1 MTISNSTTQTQPPQP
16 PTDTPFVAYYGEGN
30 NFTPPSASTPLEA
43 SPLNELERLR
53 EILYGRKTK
62 VTDDR
67 LGALENQVR
76 ALEEQFNARLG
87 EEITS
92 LRAFFVSEL
101 ENFQRQ
107 YNSRLEQQAQQ
118 FAKDLE
124 GVRREFSG
132 RLETQDAAQA
142 EALRTTRKNWMDQL
156 DALAATYSTQVR
168 EVQQDLTER
177 LHATAVDQTER
188 LKSLQTEAR
197 SRDDSLRSE
206 LVQSSGALKNQKVDR
221 REMVQILVEL
231 AHRLQTEE

>member
-1 MTISNSTTQTQPPQP
+1 MTLSNSTTHAQPPQASS
-16 PTDTPFVAYYGEGN
+16 DTPFVAYYGEGN
-30 NFTPPSASTPLEA
+30 NFSAPAGSLEA

-76 ALEEQFNARLG
+76 TLEEQLNTRLG
-87 EEITS
+87 EEIAS

-101 ENFQRQ
+101 EAFQRQ
-107 YNSRLEQQAQQ
+107 YNSRLDQHAQQ
-118 FAKDLE
+118 FARDLE
-124 GVRREFSG
+124 SVRREFSE

-142 EALRTTRKNWMDQL
+142 EGLRATRKSWMEQL

-168 EVQQDLTER
+168 EVHQDLSDRIHT
-177 LHATAVDQTER
+177 TAQDQTER
-188 LKSLQTEAR
+188 LKTFQTEAR
-197 SRDDSLRSE
+197 TRDDSLRSE
-206 LVQSSGALKNQKVDR
+206 LLQSSGTLKNQKVDR

-231 AHRLQTEE
+231 AHRLQAEE